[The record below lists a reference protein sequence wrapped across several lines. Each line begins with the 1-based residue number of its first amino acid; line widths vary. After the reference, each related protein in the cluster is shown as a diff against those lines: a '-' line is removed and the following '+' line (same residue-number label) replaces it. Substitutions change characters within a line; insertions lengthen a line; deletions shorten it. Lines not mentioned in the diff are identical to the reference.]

1 MELATDKLLTLL
13 KENNG
18 LLNLSDKSS
27 PQQINKI
34 LKMSKATFK
43 KAIGQL
49 YKRRLIT
56 LEDNKIQLRK

>member
-1 MELATDKLLTLL
+1 MLR
-13 KENNG
+13 ENNG